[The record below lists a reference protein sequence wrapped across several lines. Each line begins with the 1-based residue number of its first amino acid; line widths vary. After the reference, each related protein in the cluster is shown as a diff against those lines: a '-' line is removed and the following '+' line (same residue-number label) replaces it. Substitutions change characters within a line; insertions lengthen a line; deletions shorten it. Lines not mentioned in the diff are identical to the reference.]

1 MVTIMKKTI
10 IDIGRIG
17 ERRFAYNITTK
28 EILSRRTK
36 INPKMIRII
45 LPSAPLTEYLLY
57 SYIKIPVPD
66 SPLKCLIVT
75 TITLCITVF
84 IMICLIMR
92 VSEHIVNVKRFDIL
106 GTIEDLSNKNVE
118 KLKKIEGENLVIGTL
133 IFLGIV
139 ILPIFFLS
147 GYYFLHLLDM
157 QLWLIY
163 IISLFIVN
171 YIFYGCWYMFRK
183 KNLRKDILK
192 KLSTKNFNLV

>member
-1 MVTIMKKTI
+1 MTIMKMTI

-45 LPSAPLTEYLLY
+45 LPSAPLMGYLLY

>member
-1 MVTIMKKTI
+1 
-10 IDIGRIG
+10 
-17 ERRFAYNITTK
+17 
-28 EILSRRTK
+28 
-36 INPKMIRII
+36 
-45 LPSAPLTEYLLY
+45 
-57 SYIKIPVPD
+57 
-66 SPLKCLIVT
+66 
-75 TITLCITVF
+75 
-84 IMICLIMR
+84 MR

>member
-1 MVTIMKKTI
+1 MVTIMKMTI

-17 ERRFAYNITTK
+17 ERRFAYNLNTK

-36 INPKMIRII
+36 INAKMIRII
-45 LPSAPLTEYLLY
+45 LPSAPLTGYLLY

-75 TITLCITVF
+75 TITLCINLF
-84 IMICLIMR
+84 IMVCLIMR

-133 IFLGIV
+133 IFFGDSHITHFLPFRLLFSSPFGYATLVNLCYFTIHSELY
-139 ILPIFFLS
+139 ILW
-147 GYYFLHLLDM
+147 M
-157 QLWLIY
+157 
-163 IISLFIVN
+163 
-171 YIFYGCWYMFRK
+171 
-183 KNLRKDILK
+183 
-192 KLSTKNFNLV
+192 LVYVQKEKC